1 MRVPQPLLLCYN
13 GNPASEYLRNPELE
27 ILSEGQGELM
37 GLGLLFWV
45 LLFPLLF
52 FRYKHLQESLLLHML
67 SQ

>member
-1 MRVPQPLLLCYN
+1 MGVPQPLLLCYN
-13 GNPASEYLRNPELE
+13 GIPASECLRKPEFE

-37 GLGLLFWV
+37 GLGLFWV

-52 FRYKHLQESLLLHML
+52 SRYKHLQESLLLHML